1 MLKYA
6 FMLLFVAVS
15 TSPLAAEK
23 SFSLKVEK
31 KAPPEKL
38 NADIKTKIAP
48 VSHQISDNKG
58 LFFEFWFVMEVPLR
72 GFADTTQKT
81 MNKINEI
88 SLLGA
93 AIVYEN
99 KEQYT
104 DFREDPIDPGLYV
117 MRLSLQPQ
125 DGNHLGTSPFDT
137 FAILV
142 PYQKDAEV
150 LEFMDPEVMV
160 EIASEDTPAEHPP
173 ILSLQPLEK
182 PKGSFPRLDHHEE
195 EAWNSLCLKLSGKV
209 GDEKREMAVK
219 LVFEGIG
226 EF

>member
-1 MLKYA
+1 MLKYTT
-6 FMLLFVAVS
+6 LLFIAAIA
-15 TSPLAAEK
+15 TFPLAAKE

-31 KAPPEKL
+31 KAAPEKL
-38 NADIKTKIAP
+38 NADIKSKIAGL
-48 VSHQISDNKG
+48 SHQISDDKG
-58 LFFEFWFVMEVPLR
+58 LFFEFWFAKEIPLR

-81 MNKINEI
+81 MDKINEI
-88 SLLGA
+88 SLLGV

-99 KEQYT
+99 KADYT
-104 DFREDPIDPGLYV
+104 DFREDPIDPGLYI

-137 FAILV
+137 FAILI

-150 LEFMDPEVMV
+150 VEFMDPEVMV

-182 PKGSFPRLDHHEE
+182 AKGTFPRLDR
-195 EAWNSLCLKLSGKV
+195 ATMNGY
-209 GDEKREMAVK
+209 
-219 LVFEGIG
+219 
-226 EF
+226 

>member
-1 MLKYA
+1 MLKYTT
-6 FMLLFVAVS
+6 LLLIAAVA
-15 TSPLAAEK
+15 TFPLAAKEG
-23 SFSLKVEK
+23 FSLKVEK

-38 NADIKTKIAP
+38 SKDIKTKIAGL
-48 VSHQISDNKG
+48 SHQISDDKG
-58 LFFEFWFVMEVPLR
+58 LFFEFWFVKEVPLR

-81 MNKINEI
+81 MDKINEI

-99 KEQYT
+99 KEGYT

-125 DGNHLGTSPFDT
+125 DGNHLGTSPYDT
-137 FAILV
+137 FAILI
-142 PYQKDAEV
+142 PYKKDAEV

-160 EIASEDTPAEHPP
+160 EIAGEDTPAEHPP

-182 PKGSFPRLDHHEE
+182 AKGTFPRLDHSDE
-195 EAWNSLCLKLSGKV
+195 EAWHFLLLKLSGKV
-209 GDEKREMAVK
+209 GEEKRDMAVK

-226 EF
+226 DL

>member
-1 MLKYA
+1 MLKYTT
-6 FMLLFVAVS
+6 LLLIAVLG
-15 TSPLAAEK
+15 TFPLAAK
-23 SFSLKVEK
+23 DSFSLKVEK
-31 KAPPEKL
+31 KTPPEKL
-38 NADIKTKIAP
+38 NADIKAKIAP

-58 LFFEFWFVMEVPLR
+58 LFFEFWFVKEIPLR

-99 KEQYT
+99 KEEYT

-125 DGNHLGTSPFDT
+125 DGNHLGTSPYDT
-137 FAILV
+137 FAILI
-142 PYQKDAEV
+142 PYKKDAEV

-160 EIASEDTPAEHPP
+160 EIAGEDTPAEHPP
-173 ILSLQPLEK
+173 ILSLQPMEK
-182 PKGSFPRLDHHEE
+182 AEGSFPRLEHNEE

-209 GDEKREMAVK
+209 GDEKREMGVK

-226 EF
+226 DL